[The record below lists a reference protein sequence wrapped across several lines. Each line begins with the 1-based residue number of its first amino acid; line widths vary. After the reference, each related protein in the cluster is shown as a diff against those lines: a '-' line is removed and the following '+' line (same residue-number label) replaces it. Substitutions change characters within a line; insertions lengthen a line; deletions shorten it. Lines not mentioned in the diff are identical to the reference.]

1 MKPILVKTMA
11 LSAFLGIWA
20 TANADSGYRAVNS
33 CMLNDGKTIDD
44 VRVVNSK
51 WVEFVNENVE
61 GGDITSHII
70 TSVVGD
76 ITPGKFQ
83 FVDYF
88 PSLES
93 WAAYLTAIESI
104 AEGIAIDAEVREAA
118 DCAESQLYKAEES

>member
-1 MKPILVKTMA
+1 MKSLPAKIMTLVAMI
-11 LSAFLGIWA
+11 GICSISY
-20 TANADSGYRAVNS
+20 ADSGFRAVNS

-44 VRVVNSK
+44 VRVANSK
-51 WVEFVNENVE
+51 WVTFVNENVE

-76 ITPGKFQ
+76 MTPGKFQ
-83 FVDYF
+83 FVDSF

-104 AEGIAIDAEVREAA
+104 PEGIAIDAEIREAA
-118 DCAESQLYKAEES
+118 DCAESQLYKAAES